1 MFFGGT
7 IWVFRRWRGLEGESD
22 PSAEGIVTLL
32 PPPAF
37 TAHNVPQGMVLVA
50 KWSWWCYRWRN
61 GPGGITGGEMVLGNV
76 LVGKTIR
83 SDVCTWRSGP
93 GGVTGGEMVQ
103 GVCFRWQTGPG

>member
-1 MFFGGT
+1 
-7 IWVFRRWRGLEGESD
+7 
-22 PSAEGIVTLL
+22 
-32 PPPAF
+32 
-37 TAHNVPQGMVLVA
+37 
-50 KWSWWCYRWRN
+50 
-61 GPGGITGGEMVLGNV
+61 MVLGNV